1 MTTKKLKKLSNLEII
16 KIYKALADKTRFGIA
31 LNLHTSRKELTC
43 SELAERF
50 DLSQPAFSHHCKK
63 LSEAGI
69 LNTRT
74 EGATHFLSLNHKVLI
89 DAGINL
95 DRLW

>member
-1 MTTKKLKKLSNLEII
+1 MTTKKSKKLSNLEII

-31 LNLHTSRKELTC
+31 LNLNASRKELTC
-43 SELAERF
+43 SELAEKF

-63 LSEAGI
+63 LTEAGI
-69 LNTRT
+69 LKTRT
-74 EGATHFLSLNHKVLI
+74 EGATHFLSLNQGILI
-89 DAGINL
+89 EAGINL